1 MNDTKLPIPFIIASM
16 VAGAIQP
23 LIALVDTYFAAQ
35 LSTQDLACLA
45 LGGGLASSV
54 GWIGGQLIG
63 GFPGVLGRL
72 RGRGDD
78 QSARQLSG
86 EVVCLAA
93 LLGLVLAVP
102 VGLTLGELVMG
113 LTDSEATGSGARH
126 YLQIRMIGLPFEMA
140 SFVAFGIFRAGFQA
154 VWTPILIMSVAL
166 IANALYN
173 FLFVFVFNFGL
184 TGLAL
189 GSSLAAFTAV
199 AAAAIPIGRWQGWTP
214 KVGMFN
220 VRHLRLA
227 TSTKLSVRLG
237 GKALWRGIFLNM
249 VLVGSSL
256 VAERFSTSDLA
267 AHGLALQIWLL
278 LAFVMDGFAHAGL
291 AFGSRLIG
299 SGAFEQAR
307 RFGWRL
313 MWHSSMLCI
322 ILCLA
327 LTLSWSF
334 IAPGFNLDGIAAAAF
349 ATLLFPMVVQTL
361 PASIAFVADGMLKG
375 AGDLGFL
382 AWQMLIASA
391 CIFPLSLLIFGGS
404 LRGLWWAVTAWVSTR
419 AVLCVWRLAT
429 DRWVVIAKR
438 QMHEVTNNP

>member
-1 MNDTKLPIPFIIASM
+1 M

-23 LIALVDTYFAAQ
+23 LISLVDTYFAAQ

-72 RGRGDD
+72 RGSGDD
-78 QSARQLSG
+78 QAARQLSG

-93 LLGLVLAVP
+93 LLGLALAVP
-102 VGLTLGELVMG
+102 VGLILGEVVMS

-140 SFVAFGIFRAGFQA
+140 GFVAFGIFRAGFQA
-154 VWTPILIMSVAL
+154 VWTPIIIMSVAL

-189 GSSLAAFTAV
+189 GSSLAALTALI
-199 AAAAIPIGRWQGWTP
+199 AAALPIGRWQGWTP
-214 KVGMFN
+214 KVGMSS
-220 VRHLRLA
+220 VRRLQLA
-227 TSTKLSVRLG
+227 ASTKLSIRLG
-237 GKALWRGIFLNM
+237 GKAMWRGILLNM

-256 VAERFSTSDLA
+256 VAERYSTSDLA

-278 LAFVMDGFAHAGL
+278 LAFIIDGFAHAGL

-299 SGAFEQAR
+299 SGAFDKAR
-307 RFGWRL
+307 RLGWRL
-313 MWHSSMLCI
+313 MRHSA
-322 ILCLA
+322 ILCALICLV
-327 LTLSWSF
+327 LTLSWPF
-334 IAPGFNLDGIAAAAF
+334 IAPGFSLDGIAAAAF
-349 ATLLFPMVVQTL
+349 ATLLLPMVVQTL

-391 CIFPLSLLIFGGS
+391 LVFPISLAIFGGS
-404 LRGLWWAVTAWVSTR
+404 LRGLWWAVTAWVGTR
-419 AVLCVWRLAT
+419 AVLCVWRLTT
-429 DRWVVIAKR
+429 DSWIIIAKR
-438 QMHEVTNNP
+438 QMHEVTNAS